1 MVLRKKS
8 HPKFNVPNFGARSRS
23 RVPERWRKQRGI
35 DNKKRIKKDF
45 MGAEPT
51 IGYKTPDEI
60 MHVRPNGKRVV
71 IVHNTNEL
79 KAMITAKSLEGYDVT
94 IAKPVA
100 RRKRLE
106 IIALAKSSNVR
117 ITNPG
122 VAQKVEA
129 QSSKQAAPQAKQT
142 EKGADK

>member
-1 MVLRKKS
+1 MVLKRKP
-8 HPKFNVPNFGARSRS
+8 HPKFNVPNFGAKSRS
-23 RVPERWRKQRGI
+23 RVPRRWRKQRGI

-51 IGYKTPDEI
+51 IGYKTPDGI
-60 MHVRPNGKRVV
+60 MHIRPNGKRIV
-71 IVHNTNEL
+71 IVHNANEL
-79 KAMITAKSLEGYDVT
+79 KGMISAKRLEGYDVT

-106 IIALAKSSNVR
+106 IMAVAKSGNIRV
-117 ITNPG
+117 TNPG
-122 VAQKVEA
+122 VAAETAKQPEA
-129 QSSKQAAPQAKQT
+129 GKKQA